1 MPYNIYFS
9 RSFLAIPFIFV
20 TETIY
25 TVTINMNRLKLMK
38 KILICILLVN
48 FCLLQAVAQHVPHWQ
63 KQGSATQLIVDN
75 HPYLILGGELG
86 NSSASSQ
93 QDIERI
99 FPKLQRLGLNTVL
112 VPAYWDLIE
121 AQEGTFDF
129 SLIDQAIHQAR
140 QNDLRIVFL
149 WFGAWKNSMS
159 CYAPLWFKQDYKKYP
174 RVRTESGKP
183 LEIASPF
190 SENVFQADSKAFSA
204 FMKHLAETDGER
216 HTVIM
221 IQVEN
226 EIGMLES
233 ARDHSKEA
241 NRLFNAPVP
250 NTLLT
255 YLTQN
260 RKTLHPWLAKKWQ
273 DAGGK
278 TNGTWQ
284 EVFGADM
291 YTDEIFMAWH
301 YASYVERM
309 IQCGRAIYNLPMY
322 VNAAMNSRGRTPGEY
337 PSAGPLAH
345 LIDIWHCAAPGI
357 DLLAPD
363 LYDKGFT
370 DWTAQYKLHNNP
382 LFIPEIRL
390 EPNDGVRA
398 FYVFGEHDGIG
409 FSPFSIEDAPDTPD
423 YPLSQ
428 SYRKLKELM
437 PLVTQYQG
445 KGVMKGLLFDQV
457 DKERTLEW
465 DNTLLICK
473 HFFTLP
479 WDARATNG
487 SVWPEGGGLVIRMAE
502 DEYLIAGSGIVI
514 EFKSKEEA
522 ALNTAQAR
530 LGEDGFMLKGEN
542 EQGAST
548 HWKGEK
554 RIGIGSVDQ
563 VSIATDGSLNF
574 IRRLNGDQDHQ
585 GRHAR
590 IGVDDFQILHVKLY
604 EYK

>member
-1 MPYNIYFS
+1 
-9 RSFLAIPFIFV
+9 
-20 TETIY
+20 
-25 TVTINMNRLKLMK
+25 MK
-38 KILICILLVN
+38 KRSILSLLAGV
-48 FCLLQAVAQHVPHWQ
+48 LLSTALAQPTPHWQ
-63 KQGSATQLIVDN
+63 QQGSAKQLIVDN
-75 HPYLILGGELG
+75 CPYLILGGELG
-86 NSSASSQ
+86 NSSASSPY
-93 QDIERI
+93 DIDRI
-99 FPKLQRLGLNTVL
+99 FPKLKRMGLNTVL

-121 AQEGTFDF
+121 KQEGTYDF
-129 SLIDQAIHQAR
+129 SLVDHAITQAR
-140 QNDLRIVFL
+140 ANDLRIVFL

-174 RVRTESGKP
+174 RVQPRTGKP

-190 SENVFQADSKAFSA
+190 SENVLQADSRAFKAF
-204 FMKHLAETDGER
+204 MRHLSETDGDK

-221 IQVEN
+221 VQVEN

-233 ARDHSKEA
+233 ARDHSEEA
-241 NRLFNAPVP
+241 NRLFQSAIPEK
-250 NTLLT
+250 LAD
-255 YLTQN
+255 YLVKN
-260 RKTLHPWLAKKWQ
+260 KKTLHPWLAGKWQ
-273 DAGGK
+273 KAGGK
-278 TNGTWQ
+278 TEGNWQ
-284 EVFGADM
+284 EVFGTDL

-309 IQCGRAIYNLPMY
+309 IQCGREAYNLPMY
-322 VNAAMNSRGRTPGEY
+322 VNAAMNSRGRKPGEY

-370 DWTAQYKLHNNP
+370 GWIAQYKLHNNP

-409 FSPFSIEDAPDTPD
+409 FSPFSIEDAPDRPSYQLT
-423 YPLSQ
+423 Q
-428 SYRKLKELM
+428 SYLKLKELM
-437 PLVTQYQG
+437 PLITRYQG
-445 KGVMKGLLFDQV
+445 LGAMKGLLFDQTE
-457 DKERTLEW
+457 KERTLAW

-479 WDARATNG
+479 WDSRATDG

-502 DEYLIAGSGIVI
+502 DEYLIAGSGIVV

-522 ALNTAQAR
+522 ALSTAQAK
-530 LGEDGFMLKGEN
+530 LGEDGFVLEGEGR
-542 EQGAST
+542 QASAVR
-548 HWKGEK
+548 WKNEK
-554 RIGIGSVDQ
+554 RIGIGSVDE
-563 VSIATDGSLNF
+563 VSVNEDGSLNF
-574 IRRLNGDQDHQ
+574 IRRYNGDQDHQ

-590 IGVDDFQILHVKLY
+590 IGVDNFQILHVKLY
-604 EYK
+604 EYR